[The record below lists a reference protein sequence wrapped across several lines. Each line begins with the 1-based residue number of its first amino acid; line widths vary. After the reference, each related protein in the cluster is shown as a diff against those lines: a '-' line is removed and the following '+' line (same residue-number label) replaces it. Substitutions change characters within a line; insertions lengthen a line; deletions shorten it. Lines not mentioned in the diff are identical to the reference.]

1 MADAPEKAR
10 RRWFRI
16 TPDRCVVAILALEG
30 FLLLSAWLRW
40 FPFNQ
45 HKGWTVLV
53 CLATVAAA
61 FVLMFLWFLA
71 ALLLRWR
78 FQFSILS
85 LLVLVVVVAVPFSW
99 LATEM
104 KQARRQRDVVE
115 EMAVSKLKC
124 NEVENWYR

>member
-53 CLATVAAA
+53 AWRRSGT

-71 ALLLRWR
+71 ALLFRWR

-104 KQARRQRDVVE
+104 KQARDSGE
-115 EMAVSKLKC
+115 
-124 NEVENWYR
+124 